1 MLSILRKAPSLA
13 PGAIIAALRAA
24 APSENRLNPALRR
37 RASPRRRLFA
47 AAGSLCLFGADYA
60 QAATPDW
67 LAGWPLFVPL
77 LALLGL
83 PPWRRRR
90 QLATLSRQVR
100 DSQQPLVLADAA
112 GRLLAVSDYAPAPS
126 RQDGVLTGYGFSRHD
141 LALLLDPAH
150 PGHRDGLLAAH
161 ADLLAFPLPCPLPGH
176 LLLRLQTPSLVH
188 GPGGDLS
195 GWRQALQD
203 ARLGLLEFDLADQA
217 VRGAP
222 QTLHALLGLPADAE
236 RMAFSRWLELLH
248 PEDRSLF
255 TALLSHPEQRQ
266 ESACGMEFRVRHAHG
281 HWEWLEQ
288 RTQFHKDEVGRISH
302 IHALCQI
309 VTARKLAESAMLRR
323 EQEFRT
329 LVENSE
335 DVIARYDLNLR
346 CQFINR
352 SVSRYSTLARE
363 EHLGRSVHDK
373 AWPEAARARFA
384 EECERLIAG
393 GEARR
398 FELELSM
405 GTRRFIFEVRLFP
418 EFGLGGELRSI
429 LAVEREIT
437 HSRQSERLLAEE
449 NAVMEMIA
457 GNAPLQDT
465 LNQICRMMESQLNRG
480 VCSIMLLDASGETLG
495 LAAGQ
500 SLPPSYRKLLAQVPV
515 GPEAGSCGTAVHR
528 KSLVIVDDIANS
540 PLWASYRELVAPFG
554 LSACWSTP
562 IFSSDRRLLGA
573 FAIYH
578 PDPRQPEPE
587 ELQLAQ
593 RSTHLIAI
601 ALQRDAHEKKLYQL
615 ATLDELTGLCNR
627 RQFIALSSR
636 EIERNRRY
644 QLSLT
649 VLMMDLDHF
658 KNINDRHGH
667 AKGDEVIVHFAQSC
681 RNVLRSTDICG
692 RLGGEEFAAVLPD
705 TRMED
710 ALLAAE
716 RLRRVVAEARL
727 PDGEAGTLQYTVSI
741 GVAMLRADETEID
754 EVLGRADKQLYQAK
768 HNGRN
773 CISGE
778 ELLLLR

>member
-1 MLSILRKAPSLA
+1 MTKRARLGAN
-13 PGAIIAALRAA
+13 AIIALLRAA
-24 APSENRLNPALRR
+24 APPENRLNPA
-37 RASPRRRLFA
+37 SRRLRA
-47 AAGSLCLFGADYA
+47 AMGLPCLLAADCA
-60 QAATPDW
+60 WAALPEHPQKLMLAAT
-67 LAGWPLFVPL
+67 L
-77 LALLGL
+77 LALLAALGWL
-83 PPWRRRR
+83 LWQARRHGAALR
-90 QLATLSRQVR
+90 RQVR
-100 DSQQPLVLADAA
+100 QSQQALLLTDTD
-112 GRLLAVSDYAPAPS
+112 GRLLAVSRQAPAREGAMLS
-126 RQDGVLTGYGFSRHD
+126 DCGFSAHD
-141 LALLLDPAH
+141 LALLLDPVH
-150 PGHRDGLLAAH
+150 PGHRGGLLAAH
-161 ADLLAFPLPCPLPGH
+161 AELLAFPLPCSVPGL
-176 LLLRLQTPSLVH
+176 LLLRVQMQ
-188 GPGGDLS
+188 GPGHAPGDELAS
-195 GWRQALQD
+195 WRLALQE
-203 ARLGLLEFDLADQA
+203 ARLGLLEFDLSGHTVHGSPQA
-217 VRGAP
+217 
-222 QTLHALLGLPADAE
+222 LHALLGLPTDAE
-236 RMAFSRWLELLH
+236 RLTFSHWLELLH

-255 TALLSHPEQRQ
+255 AALLKHPEQRQ
-266 ESACGMEFRVRHAHG
+266 ESASGMEFRVRHPHG
-281 HWEWLEQ
+281 QWEWLEQ
-288 RTQFHKDEVGRISH
+288 RTQFRKDEQGRISH

-309 VTARKLAESAMLRR
+309 VTARKSAEAAMLRR

-335 DVIARYDLNLR
+335 DVIARYDLELR

-352 SVSRYSTLARE
+352 SVGRYSALSRE

-373 AWPEAARARFA
+373 DWPAAARARFA
-384 EECERLIAG
+384 EECAQLIAD

-398 FELELSM
+398 FELELNMSA
-405 GTRRFIFEVRLFP
+405 RRFIFEVRLFP
-418 EFGLGGELRSI
+418 ELDLSGGLRSI

-457 GNAPLQDT
+457 GNTPLQDA

-480 VCSIMLLDASGETLG
+480 ACSIMLLNGAGDTLR

-500 SLPPSYRKLLAQVPV
+500 SLPEGYRALLEQVPV

-528 KSLVIVDDIANS
+528 KSLVIVEDIADS
-540 PLWASYRELVAPFG
+540 PLWAGYRELVAPFG
-554 LSACWSTP
+554 LRACWSTP

-578 PDPRQPEPE
+578 PEPRQPEPE

-615 ATLDELTGLCNR
+615 ATRDELTGLCNR
-627 RQFIALSSR
+627 RQFIALAGR

-658 KNINDRHGH
+658 KSINDRHGH
-667 AKGDEVIVHFAQSC
+667 AKGDEVIAHFAQSC
-681 RNVLRSTDICG
+681 RSVLRSTDICG

-716 RLRRVVAEARL
+716 RLRRVVADARL
-727 PDGEAGTLQYTVSI
+727 PGGEAGPLQYTVSI
-741 GVAMLRADETEID
+741 GVAVLRADESDID
-754 EVLGRADKQLYQAK
+754 EVLVRADRQLYQAK

-778 ELLLLR
+778 ELPLLR

>member
-1 MLSILRKAPSLA
+1 MQEQELA
-13 PGAIIAALRAA
+13 LAL
-24 APSENRLNPALRR
+24 
-37 RASPRRRLFA
+37 
-47 AAGSLCLFGADYA
+47 
-60 QAATPDW
+60 
-67 LAGWPLFVPL
+67 PL
-77 LALLGL
+77 LALLAALGCL
-83 PPWRRRR
+83 WFARRRR
-90 QLATLSRQVR
+90 AALCRQVR
-100 DSQQPLVLADAA
+100 QSQQALLLADAD
-112 GRLLAVSDYAPAPS
+112 GRLLAISPHAPASAREGGPLS
-126 RQDGVLTGYGFSRHD
+126 NCGFSAHD
-141 LALLLDPAH
+141 LTLLLDPAH

-161 ADLLAFPLPCPLPGH
+161 AELLAFPLPCAMPGL
-176 LLLRLQTPSLVH
+176 LLLRVQMQH
-188 GPGGDLS
+188 AGHAPGDELAS
-195 GWRQALQD
+195 WRLALQE
-203 ARLGLLEFDLADQA
+203 ARLGLLEFDLDARTVQGSPQA
-217 VRGAP
+217 
-222 QTLHALLGLPADAE
+222 LHALLGLPADAE
-236 RMAFSRWLELLH
+236 RLAFSHWLELLH

-255 TALLSHPEQRQ
+255 SALLKHPEQRQ
-266 ESACGMEFRVRHAHG
+266 ESASGMEFRVRHPHG

-288 RTQFHKDEVGRISH
+288 RTQFRKDEQGRISH

-309 VTARKLAESAMLRR
+309 VTARKSAEAAMLRR

-335 DVIARYDLNLR
+335 DVIARYDLELR

-352 SVSRYSTLARE
+352 SVGRYSALTRE
-363 EHLGRSVHDK
+363 EHLGRGVHDK
-373 AWPEAARARFA
+373 DWPDSARANFA
-384 EECERLIAG
+384 EECAKLLTS

-398 FELELSM
+398 FELELSL
-405 GTRRFIFEVRLFP
+405 TARRVIFEVRLFP
-418 EFGLGGELRSI
+418 EFDLSGGLRSI

-457 GNAPLQDT
+457 GNAPLQDA
-465 LNQICRMMESQLNRG
+465 LNQVCRMMESQLNRG
-480 VCSIMLLDASGETLG
+480 ACSIMLLNAAGDTLR

-500 SLPPSYRKLLAQVPV
+500 SLPPGYRQLLEQVPV

-528 KSLVIVDDIANS
+528 KSLVIVEDIALS
-540 PLWASYRELVAPFG
+540 PLWAGYREQIAPFG
-554 LSACWSTP
+554 LQACWSTP

-578 PDPRQPEPE
+578 PEPHLPEPE

-627 RQFIALSSR
+627 RQFIALAGR

-644 QLSLT
+644 QLSLA

-658 KNINDRHGH
+658 KSINDRHGH

-705 TRMED
+705 TKMED

-716 RLRRVVAEARL
+716 RLRRAVAEARL
-727 PDGEAGTLQYTVSI
+727 PGGEAGPLQYTVSI
-741 GVAMLRADETEID
+741 GVAVLRADESDID
-754 EVLGRADKQLYQAK
+754 EVLIRADRQLYQAK
-768 HNGRN
+768 HSGRN